1 MVNPFIIGGRG
12 NINLNDT
19 AKIFLKFST
28 SHINLIEIPKVAVKS
43 LIMNCVYHGHC
54 FVSL

>member
-28 SHINLIEIPKVAVKS
+28 SHINFVEIAVKS
-43 LIMNCVYHGHC
+43 LIMNCVYRGHC